1 MNKVLIVE
9 DEQDIRENI
18 AEIFKLSK
26 YKVFEAENGRRGL
39 EAATEIQ
46 PDIIVSDILMPEM
59 DGFELLERI
68 KTNPQTDHIPVILLT
83 AKTMMDSKLKGLK
96 IGADDYITKPFNVD
110 ELVLRASNL
119 VDTRKRLRRTPIIP
133 EKLKVESKDDLFIK
147 KIYSIMEKNIDK
159 FDFSVED
166 FVREMGYSRS
176 AVQKKIKAITGK
188 TATNLVRDY
197 RLERAKQLIEQG
209 AGFLSEIAG
218 MVGFNSLSYFS
229 NCYKQYFGVNPSEVK
244 KKVKYDDMPQHEA
257 GVNSL

>member
-26 YKVFEAENGRRGL
+26 FKVFEAENGKIGL
-39 EAATEIQ
+39 AIATEVQ

-59 DGFELLERI
+59 DGFGLLEKV
-68 KTNPQTDHIPVILLT
+68 KTNPGTDHIPVILLT
-83 AKTMMDSKLKGLK
+83 AKTMIDSKLQGLK

-110 ELVLRASNL
+110 ELVLRATNL
-119 VDTRKRLRRTPIIP
+119 VETRKKLRRTPIIP

-209 AGFLSEIAG
+209 AGFLSEIAS

-244 KKVKYDDMPQHEA
+244 KKAKYEIQEETSTT
-257 GVNSL
+257 SL

>member
-26 YKVFEAENGRRGL
+26 FKVFEASNGADGL
-39 EAATEIQ
+39 DLAVDNQ
-46 PDIIVSDILMPEM
+46 PDIIVSDILMPGM
-59 DGFELLERI
+59 DGFELLE
-68 KTNPQTDHIPVILLT
+68 KVKSNPQTEHIPVILLT

-110 ELVLRASNL
+110 ELVLRATNL
-119 VDTRKRLRRTPIIP
+119 VSTRKKLRRTPIIP
-133 EKLKVESKDDLFIK
+133 EKLKVESKDDIFIK
-147 KIYSIMEKNIDK
+147 KIYQIMEKNIDK

-197 RLERAKQLIEQG
+197 RLERARQLIEQG
-209 AGFLSEIAG
+209 AGFLSEIAA

-229 NCYKQYFGVNPSEVK
+229 NCYKQYFGENPSDVK
-244 KKVKYDDMPQHEA
+244 KKSKGGEEVEA
-257 GVNSL
+257 AS

>member
-26 YKVFEAENGRRGL
+26 FKVFEAENGRKGL
-39 EAATEIQ
+39 DIATEIL

-59 DGFELLERI
+59 DGFGLLENI

-83 AKTMMDSKLKGLK
+83 AKTMMDSKLQGLK

-110 ELVLRASNL
+110 ELVLRATNL
-119 VDTRKRLRRTPIIP
+119 VETRKRLRRTPIIP

-147 KIYSIMEKNIDK
+147 KIYQIMEKNIDK

-209 AGFLSEIAG
+209 AGFLSEIAS

-244 KKVKYDDMPQHEA
+244 KKAKYEPQEETT
-257 GVNSL
+257 NSSL

>member
-26 YKVFEAENGRRGL
+26 YKVFEAENGRKGL
-39 EAATEIQ
+39 EAAVELQ

-59 DGFELLERI
+59 DGFELLEKI

-110 ELVLRASNL
+110 ELVLRATNL
-119 VDTRKRLRRTPIIP
+119 VDTRKKLRRTPIIP
-133 EKLKVESKDDLFIK
+133 EKLKIESKDDLFIK
-147 KIYSIMEKNIDK
+147 KIYNIMEKNIDK

-229 NCYKQYFGVNPSEVK
+229 NCYKQYFGINPSEVK
-244 KKVKYDDMPQHEA
+244 KKVKYDDLPQQEVGA
-257 GVNSL
+257 SSL

>member
-9 DEQDIRENI
+9 DEHDIRENI

-26 YKVFEAENGRRGL
+26 FKVYEAANGEEGL
-39 EAATEIQ
+39 ELAAAEQ
-46 PDIIVSDILMPEM
+46 PDIVVSDILMPKM
-59 DGFELLERI
+59 DGFELLERL
-68 KTNPQTDHIPVILLT
+68 KSNPQTEHIPVILLT
-83 AKTMMDSKLKGLK
+83 AKTMMDSKLRGLK

-110 ELVLRASNL
+110 ELVLRATNL
-119 VDTRKRLRRTPIIP
+119 VQTRKKLRRTPIIP

-209 AGFLSEIAG
+209 AGFLSEIAS

-244 KKVKYDDMPQHEA
+244 KKSKGGEDDHQQA
-257 GVNSL
+257 SSTLL

>member
-26 YKVFEAENGRRGL
+26 FKVFEAENGKIGL
-39 EAATEIQ
+39 DIAIEIK
-46 PDIIVSDILMPEM
+46 PDIVVSDILMPEM
-59 DGFELLERI
+59 DGFGLLENL
-68 KTNPQTDHIPVILLT
+68 KTNPATDHIPVILLT
-83 AKTMMDSKLKGLK
+83 AKTMMDSKLQGLK
-96 IGADDYITKPFNVD
+96 TGADDYMTKPFNVD
-110 ELVLRASNL
+110 ELVLRATNL
-119 VDTRKRLRRTPIIP
+119 VETRKKLRRTPIIP

-209 AGFLSEIAG
+209 AGFLSEIAS

-244 KKVKYDDMPQHEA
+244 KNAKYETADQEETSAP
-257 GVNSL
+257 SL

>member
-18 AEIFKLSK
+18 AEIFRLSK
-26 YKVFEAENGRRGL
+26 YKVFEAENGKIGL
-39 EAATEIQ
+39 DVAIETK
-46 PDIIVSDILMPEM
+46 PDIVVSDILMPEM
-59 DGFELLERI
+59 DGFALLEKL
-68 KTNPQTDHIPVILLT
+68 KTNPATDYIPVILLT
-83 AKTMMDSKLKGLK
+83 AKTMMDSKLQGLK

-119 VDTRKRLRRTPIIP
+119 VETRKKLRRTPIIP

-209 AGFLSEIAG
+209 AGFLSEIAS

-244 KKVKYDDMPQHEA
+244 KNAKYDNVQEEIS
-257 GVNSL
+257 NSSL

>member
-18 AEIFKLSK
+18 TEIFKLSK
-26 YKVFEAENGRRGL
+26 FKVFAAANGAEGL
-39 EAATEIQ
+39 AMAIETQ
-46 PDIIVSDILMPEM
+46 PDIVVSDILMPVM
-59 DGFELLERI
+59 DGFELLEKL
-68 KTNPQTDHIPVILLT
+68 KTSAQTEHIPVILLT

-96 IGADDYITKPFNVD
+96 TGADDYITKPFNVD
-110 ELVLRASNL
+110 ELVLRATNL
-119 VDTRKRLRRTPIIP
+119 IDIRKKLRRTPIIP

-147 KIYSIMEKNIDK
+147 KIYMIMEKNIDK

-197 RLERAKQLIEQG
+197 RLERARQLIEQG
-209 AGFLSEIAG
+209 AGFLSEIAS

-229 NCYKQYFGVNPSEVK
+229 NCYKQYFGINPSEVK
-244 KKVKYDDMPQHEA
+244 KNYKEPDTGGQNA
-257 GVNSL
+257 STGSL

>member
-26 YKVFEAENGRRGL
+26 FKVFEAENGQIGL
-39 EAATEIQ
+39 DIAVEIK
-46 PDIIVSDILMPEM
+46 PDIVVSDILMPIM
-59 DGFELLERI
+59 DGFGLLENL
-68 KTNPQTDHIPVILLT
+68 KTNPATDHIPVILLT
-83 AKTMMDSKLKGLK
+83 AKTMMDSKLLGLK

-110 ELVLRASNL
+110 ELVLRATNL
-119 VDTRKRLRRTPIIP
+119 VETRKKLRRTPIIP
-133 EKLKVESKDDLFIK
+133 EKLKIESKDDLFIK

-209 AGFLSEIAG
+209 AGFLSEIAS

-229 NCYKQYFGVNPSEVK
+229 NCYKQYFGINPSEVK
-244 KKVKYDDMPQHEA
+244 KNAKYDIVDQEETSTS
-257 GVNSL
+257 SL

>member
-26 YKVFEAENGRRGL
+26 FKVFEAENGKIGL
-39 EAATEIQ
+39 DIATEVQ
-46 PDIIVSDILMPEM
+46 PDIVVSDILMPEM
-59 DGFELLERI
+59 DGFGLLENL
-68 KTNPQTDHIPVILLT
+68 KTNPSTDHIPVILLT
-83 AKTMMDSKLKGLK
+83 AKTMMDSKLQGLK
-96 IGADDYITKPFNVD
+96 IGADDYMTKPFNVD
-110 ELVLRASNL
+110 ELVLRATNL
-119 VDTRKRLRRTPIIP
+119 VDTRKKLRRTPIIP

-209 AGFLSEIAG
+209 AGFLSEIAS

-229 NCYKQYFGVNPSEVK
+229 NCYKQYFGINPSEVK
-244 KKVKYDDMPQHEA
+244 KKAKYEVQEETSTP
-257 GVNSL
+257 SL

>member
-26 YKVFEAENGRRGL
+26 FKVFEAENGKVGL
-39 EAATEIQ
+39 DMAFDVQ
-46 PDIIVSDILMPEM
+46 PDIVVSDILMPEM
-59 DGFELLERI
+59 DGFELLERL
-68 KTNPQTDHIPVILLT
+68 KTNPLTGHIPVILLT
-83 AKTMMDSKLKGLK
+83 AKTMMDSKLQGLK

-110 ELVLRASNL
+110 ELVLRATNL
-119 VDTRKRLRRTPIIP
+119 IEVRKKLRRTPIIP

-147 KIYSIMEKNIDK
+147 KIYTIMEKNIDK

-209 AGFLSEIAG
+209 AGFLSEIAS

-229 NCYKQYFGVNPSEVK
+229 NCYKQYFGINPSEVK
-244 KKVKYDDMPQHEA
+244 KKAKFEAYDQT
-257 GVNSL
+257 NTSSL

>member
-26 YKVFEAENGRRGL
+26 YKVFEAENGRKGL
-39 EAATEIQ
+39 EAASELQ

-110 ELVLRASNL
+110 ELVLRATNL
-119 VDTRKRLRRTPIIP
+119 VDTRKKLRRTPIIP

-244 KKVKYDDMPQHEA
+244 KKVKYDDLPQHEA
-257 GVNSL
+257 GASSL